1 MNLCYFFSYQFDFH
15 EIYVKQTSKLQT
27 LSQVEPEWKV
37 LEQFVVRRI
46 HDVFTV
52 DSLESSHPIRHNALN
67 ADRIAYDK
75 GNGYSVKSKE
85 NTL

>member
-1 MNLCYFFSYQFDFH
+1 MTHDIF
-15 EIYVKQTSKLQT
+15 
-27 LSQVEPEWKV
+27 QVEPEWKV

-75 GNGYSVKSKE
+75 GKGYTVKQKKY
-85 NTL
+85 LVVRH